1 MRVLVTGGGG
11 FLGSVLVPRLLDA
24 GHRVTV
30 LDTFLYGQT
39 PFLDLCGHPDL
50 EIIRDDVRHTVAM
63 KRALWEQDAVVPLAA
78 LVGAPA
84 CDRDKVGART
94 VNLDAIRDLMRFRD
108 PGQIVV
114 YPNSNSGYGICPDGQ
129 SAHEDSPL
137 NPLSLYAKLKVAA
150 EGEVLRGERT
160 VSLRFAT
167 LYGASPRMRRD
178 LLVNDFTWRA
188 VTDGWLLLYE
198 PLARR
203 PILHVW
209 DAARAILWA
218 LEGLE
223 KGTLAHRVY
232 NVAAETVTKREICHA
247 IRRQVSGFHWVEGQG
262 CDPDRRDYA
271 VDTQRILAEG
281 WKPERT
287 LEEGI
292 VELLKCYTI
301 SGGRGPHANA

>member
-1 MRVLVTGGGG
+1 MKVLVTGGAG
-11 FLGSVLVPRLLDA
+11 FSGSILVPLILDA

-30 LDTFLYGQT
+30 LDNFLYGQS
-39 PFLDLCGHPDL
+39 PFLDRCGDENL
-50 EIIRDDVRHTVAM
+50 EIIRDDVRHIVTL
-63 KRALWEQDAVVPLAA
+63 KRALWEQEAIIPLAA

-94 VNLDAIRDLMRFRD
+94 INLDAIRDLMRFRD
-108 PGQIVV
+108 PSQYVV

-129 SAHEDSPL
+129 SAREDSPL
-137 NPLSLYAKLKVAA
+137 SPLSLYAKLKVAA
-150 EGEVLRGERT
+150 EDEVLRGDHT

-203 PILHVW
+203 PILHVR

-218 LEGLE
+218 LEKLTE
-223 KGTLAHRVY
+223 KRLTHRVY
-232 NVAAETVTKREICHA
+232 NVAAETVTKRELCHA
-247 IRRQVSGFHWVEGQG
+247 IHWQRPAFHWVEGQG
-262 CDPDRRDYA
+262 HDPDRRDYA
-271 VDTQRILAEG
+271 VDCARIFAEG

-292 VELLKCYTI
+292 GELLKCYQILAGQEAHT
-301 SGGRGPHANA
+301 NA